1 MKYKLPDKVTEVMDK
16 IRNEGYEIY
25 AVGGCVRNMI
35 LKIKTKDWDF
45 TTNATPLQI
54 VKIFPN
60 SFYDNKFGTVGIPI
74 KEKVKGKD
82 QTAVFEI
89 TTFRS
94 ESGYSDNRH
103 PDNIK
108 WGNRLEEDLKRRDF
122 TINAIAFDGK
132 NLIDPYKGQIDL
144 ANKLIK
150 AVGDPNERFKEDAL
164 RMMRAVRIAS
174 QLNFL
179 IDEKTYKAISINS
192 ILLQK
197 VSGERIRD
205 ELVKILSANYPA
217 DGIRMLKNFSI
228 LSIILPEL
236 EKCFGIEQKSP
247 KRHHKY
253 DVGTHLL
260 LSLEKCP
267 CDNPIVRFATLLH
280 DVGKAVTY
288 KKTAEGVITFYN
300 HEIFSASIVKNI
312 ANRLRFAKH
321 DRDKLLC
328 LVRYHQFTVNEN
340 QTDSALR
347 RFIKNVGPENLQDIL
362 SLRTGDRLGGG
373 ARESSWRLELYK
385 KRLIEVQKQPF
396 RVQDLKVSGHDV
408 MEIYGIGP
416 GPYVGSVLNM
426 LFSDVIE
433 GKLKN
438 VHKMLIQRIKDLK
451 KESKS
456 LWPKSPELH

>member
-122 TINAIAFDGK
+122 TINSIAFDGK

-267 CDNPIVRFATLLH
+267 CANPIVRFATLLH

-312 ANRLRFAKH
+312 SNRLRFAKH

-362 SLRTGDRLGGG
+362 SLGTGDRLGGG